1 MSCLITCYL
10 LTPSLQGVCPSPL
23 AGVPFGGETAKTQLC
38 LPAARSQPSQPPA
51 PAWPR
56 SAALGW
62 ALTLEGAQGSAV
74 AVGLLCGQ
82 GASGRERGWE
92 QRGRLSPVSCHV
104 GECTGCLSSL
114 KDALKGP
121 VTHTYP
127 FKSGILLS
135 VCLNSNCH
143 TKANIQSY

>member
-38 LPAARSQPSQPPA
+38 LPAAHSSPRQPPA
-51 PAWPR
+51 PARPAPPPWDGLCHWMECR
-56 SAALGW
+56 
-62 ALTLEGAQGSAV
+62 AV
-74 AVGLLCGQ
+74 LCQRGCFVGRGLR
-82 GASGRERGWE
+82 GREREWE
-92 QRGRLSPVSCHV
+92 QRGRLSPASCHV
-104 GECTGCLSSL
+104 GKCTGCPSSL
-114 KDALKGP
+114 RDVLKGP